1 MKTQVLSRQKK
12 SIDSDKISII
22 KFFLTFFMLQKGVSE
37 EAPSKYVRVNG
48 INGQDSDPKA
58 DQIYELSY
66 RHGGKWHSR
75 RMSIAPLGEK
85 SGSKST
91 CFKVTYDNLM
101 VIKIPP
107 FPIKHFDEYVKNV
120 DTERRIVD
128 ALTPDIDCISPRVS
142 TILKKI
148 APFSREAEMEPEKF
162 EQKCI
167 QRLRS
172 FPQFQRYLRI
182 GNTFAFFMDLSK
194 HLFLSQVIRKIH
206 DIDKKVEG
214 EIVSQSD
221 SLWDLMVFE
230 DIYGTNTAPV
240 FYSMNDVYIDY
251 ENRLDTML
259 RQYDMS
265 TTVPTYQKKDWFLR
279 RLAGKTITSKQANVW
294 PGFAQELNFLLDTV
308 FKEYKDAIK
317 DYRTTIKEYVY
328 KRAFKQNHRQL
339 QIIIRKLLAVL
350 QKLQQK
356 GVAIRD
362 LKPDN
367 IFIIEHTP
375 GSLISSA
382 QTTDFSIGLIDFETA
397 VRFKNKYDNKIEQ
410 PLMAGTPSYAT
421 PSHLFR
427 NELLYETFQDLSRI
441 FHFQDW
447 QACIA
452 IIYSIATG
460 EQLAEKTGR
469 LLPGIIKIM
478 RSTEMKN
485 MTLNDLFKKGSHLFW
500 HTALNEFV
508 EKLRVKEDMLKALK
522 IQLPPSVKELF
533 RHELSIEN
541 DRINKIIWKQIDSQ
555 NIFKSRKSR
564 KILSESSYQII
575 GQYKAKCE
583 SGLSIPKSKSNIRK
597 LTVKFLADLEHL
609 KLQSEQLAS
618 TFELLNQEITLLS
631 AYDLLEMMFNV
642 VLKAMYLE
650 DWGDLSVYNEHLVED
665 IDKDDNLYN
674 ETVLLENTLL
684 YD

>member
-1 MKTQVLSRQKK
+1 MKTEVLSDKK
-12 SIDSDKISII
+12 KKDDSDKIRIV
-22 KFFLTFFMLQKGVSE
+22 KFFLTFFQLQKGASTQSPGKFVPIGE
-37 EAPSKYVRVNG
+37 KK
-48 INGQDSDPKA
+48 SD
-58 DQIYELSY
+58 QTYELGF
-66 RHGGKWHSR
+66 RHKGKWFSR
-75 RMSIAPLGEK
+75 RMSIAPLGVK
-85 SGSKST
+85 SGSKSA
-91 CFKVTYDNLM
+91 CFKVTYDNLI

-120 DTERRIVD
+120 DAERRIVD

-148 APFSREAEMEPEKF
+148 APFSRDAETDPEKF

-172 FPQFQRYLRI
+172 FPQFQRHLRI

-194 HLFLSQVIRKIH
+194 HLFLSQVIQKIH
-206 DIDKKVEG
+206 DIETKMGK

-230 DIYGTNTAPV
+230 DIYGTDTAPV
-240 FYSMNDVYIDY
+240 FYSMNDVYRDY
-251 ENRLDTML
+251 NNRL
-259 RQYDMS
+259 
-265 TTVPTYQKKDWFLR
+265 QKKEWFLHH
-279 RLAGKTITSKQANVW
+279 LARKPLTSKHGDIW
-294 PGFAQELNFLLDTV
+294 PGFVEELKYLLETV

-328 KRAFKQNHRQL
+328 KRAFKQNNRQL
-339 QIIIRKLLAVL
+339 QIIISKLLSVI

-375 GSLISSA
+375 GALISSA
-382 QTTDFSIGLIDFETA
+382 QSTAFSIGLIDFETA
-397 VRFKNKYDNKIEQ
+397 VRFKTKFDNKIEQ
-410 PLMAGTPSYAT
+410 PLLAGTPSYAT

-427 NELLYETFQDLSRI
+427 NELLNDTFQDLSRI

-452 IIYSIATG
+452 IIYSITTG
-460 EQLAEKTGR
+460 EHLAEKTGR
-469 LLPGIIKIM
+469 LLPAIIKLINSPE
-478 RSTEMKN
+478 RKK

-508 EKLRVKEDMLKALK
+508 EKLRIKEDMLKALS
-522 IQLPPSVKELF
+522 IQLPPKVKALFKQEL
-533 RHELSIEN
+533 HLEN
-541 DRINKIIWKQIDSQ
+541 DRVNKIIWQQIDSQ
-555 NIFKSRKSR
+555 NIFKSLKSR

-583 SGLSIPKSKSNIRK
+583 SGLNIPKSKSNIRK

-609 KLQSEQLAS
+609 KLQSEQLDQTIEKLNQTVTTLS
-618 TFELLNQEITLLS
+618 VYELLEL
-631 AYDLLEMMFNV
+631 MFNI

-650 DWGDLSVYNEHLVED
+650 DWGDLSVYNEHLVDD
-665 IDKDDNLYN
+665 IDQDENLYA
-674 ETVLLENTLL
+674 ETVMLEKTLL

>member
-1 MKTQVLSRQKK
+1 
-12 SIDSDKISII
+12 
-22 KFFLTFFMLQKGVSE
+22 
-37 EAPSKYVRVNG
+37 
-48 INGQDSDPKA
+48 
-58 DQIYELSY
+58 
-66 RHGGKWHSR
+66 
-75 RMSIAPLGEK
+75 MSIARLGEK

-91 CFKVTYDNLM
+91 CFKVIYDSLM

-120 DTERRIVD
+120 DAERRIVD

-148 APFSREAEMEPEKF
+148 APFSRESEMDPEKF

-167 QRLRS
+167 HRLRS
-172 FPQFQRYLRI
+172 FPQFQIHLRI
-182 GNTFAFFMDLSK
+182 GDTFAFFMDLST
-194 HLFLSQVIRKIH
+194 HLFLSQVIEKIH
-206 DIDKKVEG
+206 DIEEKMQK
-214 EIVSQSD
+214 EIISQSD

-230 DIYGTNTAPV
+230 DIYGTDTAPV
-240 FYSMNDVYIDY
+240 FYSMNDVYLDY
-251 ENRLDTML
+251 NNRLDLML
-259 RQYDMS
+259 QQYEMNGS
-265 TTVPTYQKKDWFLR
+265 VQMYAKKEWFLR
-279 RLAGKTITSKQANVW
+279 HLARKPLTSLNAEVW
-294 PGFAQELNFLLDTV
+294 PGFAEELNYLLETV

-328 KRAFKQNHRQL
+328 KLAFKQNKQQL
-339 QIIIRKLLAVL
+339 QIIINKLLSVL
-350 QKLQQK
+350 EKLRQK

-367 IFIIEHTP
+367 LFVIEHTP
-375 GSLISSA
+375 GALISAA
-382 QTTDFSIGLIDFETA
+382 QSTAFSIGLIDFETA
-397 VRFKNKYDNKIEQ
+397 VRFKTKYDNIIEQ
-410 PLMAGTPSYAT
+410 PLLAGTPSYAT

-427 NELLYETFQDLSRI
+427 NELLYDTFQDLSRI

-452 IIYSIATG
+452 IIYSITTG
-460 EQLAEKTGR
+460 EHLGEKTGR
-469 LLPGIIKIM
+469 LLPAIM
-478 RSTEMKN
+478 KLINSPDRKQ
-485 MTLNDLFKKGSHLFW
+485 MTLGDLFKKGSHLFW

-508 EKLRVKEDMLKALK
+508 EKLRIKEDMLKSLK
-522 IQLPPSVKELF
+522 IRLPPKVKDLFKDEL
-533 RHELSIEN
+533 RIEN
-541 DRINKIIWKQIDSQ
+541 DHVNKIIWKQIDGQ

-583 SGLSIPKSKSNIRK
+583 SGMNIPKSKSNIRK

-609 KLQSEQLAS
+609 KLQSEQLAR
-618 TFELLNQEITLLS
+618 TFKILDMPTTTLS
-631 AYDLLEMMFNV
+631 VYDLLELMFNV

-650 DWGDLSVYNEHLVED
+650 DWGDLAVYSDHLVDD
-665 IDKDDNLYN
+665 IDKDDNLYA
-674 ETVLLENTLL
+674 ETVVLENTLL

>member
-1 MKTQVLSRQKK
+1 MKTEVLSDQKK
-12 SIDSDKISII
+12 KGDSDKIRII
-22 KFFLTFFMLQKGVSE
+22 KFFLTFFQLQKGAS
-37 EAPSKYVRVNG
+37 AKSPSKFISIDEG
-48 INGQDSDPKA
+48 KSEH
-58 DQIYELSY
+58 IYELRF
-66 RHGGKWHSR
+66 RHNGKWYSR

-91 CFKVTYDNLM
+91 CFKVTYDNQM

-107 FPIKHFDEYVKNV
+107 FPIKHFDEYVKNI
-120 DTERRIVD
+120 DAERRIVD
-128 ALTPDIDCISPRVS
+128 ALTPDINCISPRVS

-148 APFSREAEMEPEKF
+148 APFSREDQTDPEKF

-172 FPQFQRYLRI
+172 FPQFQRHLRI
-182 GNTFAFFMDLSK
+182 GDTFAFFMDLSK
-194 HLFLSQVIRKIH
+194 HLFLSQVIQKIH
-206 DIDKKVEG
+206 DIEKKMEK
-214 EIVSQSD
+214 EIISQSD

-230 DIYGTNTAPV
+230 DIYGTDTAPV
-240 FYSMNDVYIDY
+240 FYSMNDVYRDY
-251 ENRLDTML
+251 DNRLVLML
-259 RQYDMS
+259 QQYDMNGS
-265 TTVPTYQKKDWFLR
+265 VPMYQKKEWFLR
-279 RLAGKTITSKQANVW
+279 HLARKPLTSKHADVW
-294 PGFAQELNFLLDTV
+294 PGFAEELNYLLETV

-328 KRAFKQNHRQL
+328 KRAFKQNNRQL
-339 QIIIRKLLAVL
+339 QIIISKLLAVI

-375 GSLISSA
+375 GALISSA
-382 QTTDFSIGLIDFETA
+382 QTTAFSIGLIDFETA
-397 VRFKNKYDNKIEQ
+397 VRFKTKYDNKIEQ
-410 PLMAGTPSYAT
+410 PLLAGTPSYAT

-427 NELLYETFQDLSRI
+427 NELLYDTFQDLSRI

-452 IIYSIATG
+452 IIYSITTG
-460 EQLAEKTGR
+460 EHLAEKTGR
-469 LLPGIIKIM
+469 LLPAIIKLINSPE
-478 RSTEMKN
+478 RKK
-485 MTLNDLFKKGSHLFW
+485 MTLDDLFKKGSHLFW

-508 EKLRVKEDMLKALK
+508 EKLRIKEDMLKALV
-522 IQLPPSVKELF
+522 IRLPPKVKALF
-533 RHELSIEN
+533 KHELKIEN
-541 DRINKIIWKQIDSQ
+541 ERVNKIIWKQIDSQ
-555 NIFKSRKSR
+555 NIFKSLKSR

-583 SGLSIPKSKSNIRK
+583 CGLNIPKSKSNIRK

-609 KLQSEQLAS
+609 KLQSEQLDH
-618 TFELLNQEITLLS
+618 TIELLDQPTTTLS
-631 AYDLLEMMFNV
+631 VYDLLELMFNI

-650 DWGDLSVYNEHLVED
+650 DWGDLSVYNEHLVDD
-665 IDKDDNLYN
+665 IDQDENLYA
-674 ETVLLENTLL
+674 ETVMLEKTLL

>member
-1 MKTQVLSRQKK
+1 MKEKMKTEVLSDQKNK
-12 SIDSDKISII
+12 KGDSDKIRIV
-22 KFFLTFFMLQKGVSE
+22 KFFLTFFQLQKGASE
-37 EAPSKYVRVNG
+37 ESLSKFVP
-48 INGQDSDPKA
+48 IDGQKSEH
-58 DQIYELSY
+58 IYELSF
-66 RHGGKWHSR
+66 RHEEKWHSR

-85 SGSKST
+85 SGSKSA

-120 DTERRIVD
+120 DDERRIVD
-128 ALTPDIDCISPRVS
+128 ALMPDIDCISPRVS

-148 APFSREAEMEPEKF
+148 APFSREAETDPEKF

-172 FPQFQRYLRI
+172 FPQFQRHLRI

-194 HLFLSQVIRKIH
+194 HLFLSQVIRRIH
-206 DIDKKVEG
+206 NIEEKLEK
-214 EIVSQSD
+214 EIISQSD

-240 FYSMNDVYIDY
+240 FYSMNDVYMDY
-251 ENRLDTML
+251 DNRLNLML
-259 RQYDMS
+259 RQYEMNDS
-265 TTVPTYQKKDWFLR
+265 VPTYEKKEWFLR
-279 RLAGKTITSKQANVW
+279 HLARKPLTSKHANVW
-294 PGFAQELNFLLDTV
+294 PGFADELKYLLETV

-328 KRAFKQNHRQL
+328 KLSFKQNNRQL
-339 QIIIRKLLAVL
+339 QIIISKLLTVL

-375 GSLISSA
+375 GTLLSSA
-382 QTTDFSIGLIDFETA
+382 QSTDFSIGLIDFETA
-397 VRFKNKYDNKIEQ
+397 VRFKTKYDNKIEQ
-410 PLMAGTPSYAT
+410 PLLAGTPSYAT

-452 IIYSIATG
+452 IIYSITTG
-460 EQLAEKTGR
+460 EHLAEKTGR

-508 EKLRVKEDMLKALK
+508 EKLRIKEDMLKALQ
-522 IQLPPSVKELF
+522 IRLSQEVKELF
-533 RHELSIEN
+533 KHELSIEN
-541 DRINKIIWKQIDSQ
+541 DRVNKIIWKQIDSQ

-583 SGLSIPKSKSNIRK
+583 CGLNIPKSKSNIRK

-609 KLQSEQLAS
+609 KLQSEQLAH
-618 TFELLNQEITLLS
+618 TFELLNQEITTLS
-631 AYDLLEMMFNV
+631 VYDLLELMFNV

-650 DWGDLSVYNEHLVED
+650 DWGDLSVYSEHLVVD
-665 IDKDDNLYN
+665 IDKDDNLYA
-674 ETVLLENTLL
+674 ETVVLENTLL